1 MDNRDY
7 LDLVFRSIHC
17 FSNDGRLLPA
27 ELDEL
32 MQIALRDETVDA
44 NEKRVLGSIFA
55 KLVPAELTP
64 EMLEKIAQIRA
75 RHAF

>member
-64 EMLEKIAQIRA
+64 EMLEKVAQIRA

>member
-17 FSNDGRLLPA
+17 FSNDDRLLPA